1 MEYYLAIKR
10 REVLIRVKTWVN
22 LESMLSKKKKKSQ
35 NITYYSFV
43 GFFLNSFSDH
53 FCIACYHNYK

>member
-22 LESMLSKKKKKSQ
+22 LESMLSKKKKNHKISH
-35 NITYYSFV
+35 II
-43 GFFLNSFSDH
+43 LL
-53 FCIACYHNYK
+53 

>member
-22 LESMLSKKKKKSQ
+22 LESMLSKKKKK
-35 NITYYSFV
+35 ITKYHIL
-43 GFFLNSFSDH
+43 FFCRIFPE
-53 FCIACYHNYK
+53 